1 MSRLRH
7 TSGSKL
13 LRYCRRDNNQV
24 RFGETIAK
32 QIKCRAVDD
41 PQERVKMLATIAEM
55 DSMVGAAL
63 QFARDEATTEHS
75 VQPTLPRLSR
85 ASTMTWRTPA
95 CR

>member
-41 PQERVKMLATIAEM
+41 PQERVKMLATIAKM

-63 QFARDEATTEHS
+63 QSLATRLRPSHS
-75 VQPTLPRLSR
+75 VPPTLPRLSR
-85 ASTMTWRTPA
+85 ASSMTWRTPA